1 MITVPIYT
9 ILLCPVYIVLYCTL
23 SPSQVD
29 NILMAT
35 SYPLV
40 KQAWRWCTYS
50 YAHGSTVHIA
60 VNVVTFIFYGG
71 YMEYMNGTLRF
82 APMHTFAILS
92 GAFGLAWW
100 ARIHPKDG
108 PYSVIGASGGT
119 YGCLG
124 MIVGHM
130 VHNWNTLDQIIIWTY
145 ISTILCTFV
154 LEIVLGFVLASNTS
168 YATHVGG
175 FLGGVMIS
183 LSASKVM
190 DLAKPIEH
198 SFMMKC
204 CFIILT
210 AAYTIASVINL
221 LML

>member
-1 MITVPIYT
+1 M
-9 ILLCPVYIVLYCTL
+9 

-29 NILMAT
+29 NILMDT
-35 SYPLV
+35 SYPIV
-40 KQAWRWCTYS
+40 KQAWRWYTYS

-60 VNVVTFIFYGG
+60 VNVVTFFFYGG

-82 APMHTFAILS
+82 APMHTFTVLS
-92 GAFGLAWW
+92 GAFGLSWW
-100 ARIHPKDG
+100 ARIHPQDG

-130 VHNWNTLDQIIIWTY
+130 VHNWNTIDQIIIWTY
-145 ISTILCTFV
+145 ISTISCTFV
-154 LEIVLGFVLASNTS
+154 LEIVLGVVLSSNTS

-175 FLGGVMIS
+175 FLGGVLIS
-183 LSASKVM
+183 LALSKS
-190 DLAKPIEH
+190 IEH
-198 SFMMKC
+198 SFLIKY
-204 CFIILT
+204 CFIALT
-210 AAYTIASVINL
+210 TAYTIASVVNL